1 MNLYNNTS
9 SLNELKEL
17 AKKLNDRD
25 MIIKNS
31 LNKIKEIIDNSNYT
45 NSECVNK
52 IKQII
57 DGLK

>member
-17 AKKLNDRD
+17 TKKLNDRD

-31 LNKIKEIIDNSNYT
+31 LSKIKEIIDNSNYT